1 MLQTGYVFLF
11 VVLLCA
17 QFASSFKRMSLP
29 SVAVSCGKGRLE
41 FYELNALKR
50 MKAGSDA
57 PIREPGK
64 NIPEEVANKQCI
76 YDMILVERVSMP
88 DTTGSIHFITLFQ
101 FS

>member
-1 MLQTGYVFLF
+1 MLRIRCVVLF

-17 QFASSFKRMSLP
+17 RLASSFKRMSSP
-29 SVAVSCGKGRLE
+29 SVALSRGRGRLE
-41 FYELNALKR
+41 FSELNALKR

-64 NIPEEVANKQCI
+64 NIPEEIANKQCI

-88 DTTGSIHFITLFQ
+88 ETTGSIHFITLFQ